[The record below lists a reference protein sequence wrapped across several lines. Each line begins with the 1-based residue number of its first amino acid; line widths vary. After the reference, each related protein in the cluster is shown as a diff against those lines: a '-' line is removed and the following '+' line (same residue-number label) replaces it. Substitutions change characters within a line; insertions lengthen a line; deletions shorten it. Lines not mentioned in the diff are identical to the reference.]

1 MQLSTIALNYLFYI
15 LGGPNMK
22 TFMANNQTVQ
32 HSWYVVDANGLTL
45 GRLATQVAILLRGK
59 HKPTYTPHVNCG
71 DNVIVINADK
81 IKLTG
86 NKWDDKLYRK
96 HSEYTGGLRTLTAKE
111 VMTKYPTRM
120 VEEAIYGM
128 LPHTKLGDQMRKQLY
143 VYAGSEHPHTAQKP
157 VEFVVKA

>member
-1 MQLSTIALNYLFYI
+1 
-15 LGGPNMK
+15 
-22 TFMANNQTVQ
+22 MANNQTVQ
-32 HSWYVVDANGLTL
+32 HAWYVVDANGLTL
-45 GRLATQVAILLRGK
+45 GRLATQVAILLKGK

-143 VYAGSEHPHTAQKP
+143 VYAGAEHPHTAQKP

>member
-1 MQLSTIALNYLFYI
+1 
-15 LGGPNMK
+15 MK

-32 HSWYVVDANGLTL
+32 HNWYVVDANGITL
-45 GRLATQVAILLRGK
+45 GRLATEVASLLRGK

-86 NKWDDKLYRK
+86 NKWSDKLYRR
-96 HSEYTGGLRTLTAKE
+96 HSEYSGGLKTLTAQE
-111 VMTKYPTRM
+111 VMTKFPTRM
-120 VEEAIYGM
+120 VENAVYGM

-143 VYAGSEHPHTAQKP
+143 VYATAEHPHQAQKP

>member
-1 MQLSTIALNYLFYI
+1 
-15 LGGPNMK
+15 MK
-22 TFMANNQTVQ
+22 TFMANNQTIQ
-32 HSWYVVDANGLTL
+32 HGWYVVDANGLTL
-45 GRLATQVAILLRGK
+45 GRLATVVASLLKGK

-86 NKWDDKLYRK
+86 NKWQDKLY
-96 HSEYTGGLRTLTAKE
+96 HSHSGYLGGLRTTTAAE
-111 VMTKYPTRM
+111 VMAKHPTRI
-120 VEEAIYGM
+120 VEHAIQGM

-143 VYAGSEHPHTAQKP
+143 VYASAEHPHAAQKP

>member
-1 MQLSTIALNYLFYI
+1 MN
-15 LGGPNMK
+15 

-32 HSWYVVDANGLTL
+32 HGWYVVDASGLTL

-59 HKPTYTPHVNCG
+59 HKPTYTPNVNCG

-86 NKWDDKLYRK
+86 NKWEDKLYRH
-96 HSEYTGGLRTLTAKE
+96 HSAYTGGLRTLTATE
-111 VMTKYPTRM
+111 VMAKYPTRM
-120 VEEAIYGM
+120 VEQAIYGM

-143 VYAGSEHPHTAQKP
+143 VYASSEHPHAAQKP

>member
-1 MQLSTIALNYLFYI
+1 MN
-15 LGGPNMK
+15 
-22 TFMANNQTVQ
+22 TFMANNKTVQ
-32 HSWYVVDANGLTL
+32 HAWYVVDANGLTL

>member
-1 MQLSTIALNYLFYI
+1 
-15 LGGPNMK
+15 MK

-32 HSWYVVDANGLTL
+32 HGWFVVDASGLTL

-86 NKWDDKLYRK
+86 NKWDDKLYRH
-96 HSEYTGGLRTLTAKE
+96 HSDYTCGLRTLTAKE
-111 VMTKYPTRM
+111 VMANYHTRM
-120 VEEAIYGM
+120 VEEAIKGM

-143 VYAGSEHPHTAQKP
+143 VYAGSEHPHAAQKP

>member
-1 MQLSTIALNYLFYI
+1 
-15 LGGPNMK
+15 MK

-32 HSWYVVDANGLTL
+32 HAWYVVDANGLTL
-45 GRLATQVAILLRGK
+45 GRLATQVAILLKGK

-143 VYAGSEHPHTAQKP
+143 VYAGAEHPHTAQKP

>member
-1 MQLSTIALNYLFYI
+1 
-15 LGGPNMK
+15 
-22 TFMANNQTVQ
+22 MANNQTVQ
-32 HSWYVVDANGLTL
+32 HGWYVVDASGLTL

-59 HKPTYTPHVNCG
+59 HKPTYTPNVNCG

-86 NKWDDKLYRK
+86 NKWEDKLYRH
-96 HSEYTGGLRTLTAKE
+96 HSAYTGGLRTLTATE
-111 VMTKYPTRM
+111 VMAKYPTRM
-120 VEEAIYGM
+120 VEQAIYGM

-143 VYAGSEHPHTAQKP
+143 VYASSEHPHAAQKP

>member
-1 MQLSTIALNYLFYI
+1 
-15 LGGPNMK
+15 
-22 TFMANNQTVQ
+22 MANNQTVQ
-32 HSWYVVDANGLTL
+32 HAWYVVDANGLTL

-86 NKWDDKLYRK
+86 HKWDDKLYRK

>member
-1 MQLSTIALNYLFYI
+1 MN
-15 LGGPNMK
+15 
-22 TFMANNQTVQ
+22 TFMANNQTVK
-32 HSWYVVDANGLTL
+32 HDWYVVDAKGLTL
-45 GRLATQVAILLRGK
+45 GRVSTQVASLLRGK

>member
-1 MQLSTIALNYLFYI
+1 
-15 LGGPNMK
+15 MK

-32 HSWYVVDANGLTL
+32 HGWFVVDASGLTL

-86 NKWDDKLYRK
+86 NKWDDKLYRH
-96 HSEYTGGLRTLTAKE
+96 HSDYTGGLRTLTAKE
-111 VMTKYPTRM
+111 VMAKYPTRM
-120 VEEAIYGM
+120 VEEAIKGM

-143 VYAGSEHPHTAQKP
+143 VYAGSEHPHAAQKP

>member
-1 MQLSTIALNYLFYI
+1 
-15 LGGPNMK
+15 MK

-32 HSWYVVDANGLTL
+32 HGWFVVDASGLTL

-86 NKWDDKLYRK
+86 NKWDDKLYRN
-96 HSEYTGGLRTLTAKE
+96 HSEYSGGLRTLTAKE
-111 VMTKYPTRM
+111 VMAKYPTRM
-120 VEEAIYGM
+120 VEEAIKGM

-143 VYAGSEHPHTAQKP
+143 VYAGSEHPHAAQKP